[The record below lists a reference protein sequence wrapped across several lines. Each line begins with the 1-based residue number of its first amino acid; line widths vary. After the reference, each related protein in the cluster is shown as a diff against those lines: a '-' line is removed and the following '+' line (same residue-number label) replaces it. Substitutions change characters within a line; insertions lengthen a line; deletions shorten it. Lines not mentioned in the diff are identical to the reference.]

1 MAEQENAT
9 VENNSAAD
17 GTTEN
22 KDKLNYTVDVKV
34 VGDCQRHVTVVIPI
48 EDVQRYYR
56 ARYENLAPVAEI
68 PGFRPG
74 KAPRKLI
81 ESKFRKTVTEQ
92 VKGQLLLDT
101 LTQIGEE
108 QRFSAIG
115 EPVFDFE
122 SVSVEENVPL
132 EFEFDIEVRPDFELP
147 QWKGLE
153 LPKLVHEFT
162 TAEIDSHA
170 GRYLRRNSNLIPTV
184 GTIQAQDV
192 VSLAVETSIDGQV
205 VATLDELTIPVQA
218 TASFR
223 DAIVEDFAGLLV
235 GKALEDEIETTVQI
249 SASAANPIAREKQAQ
264 VKFKVLDIKRY
275 EDAELNESN
284 VAKFGSDF
292 ADIGEVRDA
301 IKAELERRMSFEEN
315 RRTRSAI
322 TASLTEAANWQL
334 PPELLERQSRR
345 ELERAVMELRRNGMS
360 DDFIS
365 AYENKLR
372 QNSSEQ
378 TSTALREHF
387 ILERIAE
394 SEGIEDQP
402 EDYDQEIELIA
413 ASMEDSPRRVRS
425 RLEKNGQLD
434 ALRNQ
439 IVERKVIDLIKSHA
453 SFKQEN
459 FEIAADDVSPVR
471 EFLAG
476 RGEAE
481 IPVAKSDFVE
491 PANAMGKGEHV
502 APRTGR

>member
-9 VENNSAAD
+9 VAIDNAD
-17 GTTEN
+17 GTETTI
-22 KDKLNYTVDVKV
+22 KLNYTVDVKV
-34 VGDCQRHVTVVIPI
+34 VGDCQRHVTVIIPV

-101 LTQIGEE
+101 LTQIGDE
-108 QRFSAIG
+108 QLFSAIG

-162 TAEIDSHA
+162 TAEIDTHA
-170 GRYLRRNSNLIPTV
+170 GIYLRRNSNLVPATDAIR
-184 GTIQAQDV
+184 AQDV
-192 VSLAVETSIDGQV
+192 VTISIETSVDGEVAATFEELSLAVQPS
-205 VATLDELTIPVQA
+205 
-218 TASFR
+218 ASFR
-223 DAIVEDFAGLLV
+223 DATIENFADLLV
-235 GKALEDEIETTVQI
+235 GKSINDEVQTTVKI
-249 SASAANPIAREKQAQ
+249 SASASNPAGREKNAD
-264 VKFKVLDIKRY
+264 VKIKVLDIKRY
-275 EDAELNESN
+275 EDAELNETN
-284 VAKFGSDF
+284 VAKFGADF
-292 ADIGEVRDA
+292 GDVGEVRDA
-301 IKAELERRMSFEEN
+301 IKAELERRMSYEEN
-315 RRTRSAI
+315 RQTRSAI

-334 PPELLERQSRR
+334 PPEMLERQSRR

-372 QNSSEQ
+372 QNSGEQ

-394 SEGIEDQP
+394 SEGVEDLP
-402 EDYDQEIELIA
+402 EDYDREIELIA
-413 ASMEDSPRRVRS
+413 MSLEDSPRRVRS

-434 ALRNQ
+434 SLRNQ
-439 IVERKVIDLIKSHA
+439 IVERKVIDLIKLQA
-453 SFKQEN
+453 TFKEVPFQVPLDN
-459 FEIAADDVSPVR
+459 VAPVR
-471 EFLAG
+471 EYLAG
-476 RGEAE
+476 RGDAE

-491 PANAMGKGEHV
+491 
-502 APRTGR
+502 

>member
-9 VENNSAAD
+9 VEID
-17 GTTEN
+17 GTTE
-22 KDKLNYTVDVKV
+22 KKETLNYSVEVQV
-34 VGDCQRHVTVVIPI
+34 VGDCQRHVTVTIPV
-48 EDVQRYYR
+48 EDVQRYFR

-101 LTQIGEE
+101 LTQIGDE

-122 SVSVEENVPL
+122 SVSVEEGAPL
-132 EFEFDIEVRPDFELP
+132 QFEFDIEVRPDFELP

-153 LPKLVHEFT
+153 LPQYVHDFSSS
-162 TAEIDSHA
+162 EIDSHA
-170 GRYLRRNSNLIPTV
+170 GRFLRRNSDLLPATDSV
-184 GTIQAQDV
+184 RAQDV
-192 VSLAVETSIDGQV
+192 VTLEIETSIDGEV
-205 VATLDELTIPVQA
+205 VESLHELAVPVQA
-218 TASFR
+218 SASFR
-223 DAIVEDFAGLLV
+223 DAQIDGFATLLV
-235 GKALEDEIETTVQI
+235 GKSINDEVTTTVEI
-249 SASAANPIAREKQAQ
+249 SASASNPVARDKKAN
-264 VKFKVLDIKRY
+264 VKIKILDIKRY

-284 VAKFGSDF
+284 VAKFGDKFSDV
-292 ADIGEVRDA
+292 GEVRDA
-301 IKAELERRMSFEEN
+301 IKAELERRMAFEED
-315 RRTRSAI
+315 RLVRQAI

-334 PPELLERQSRR
+334 PPDLLERQSRR

-360 DDFIS
+360 DEFIN

-378 TSTALREHF
+378 TSVALREHF

-394 SEGIEDQP
+394 AEGIEDQP

-413 ASMEDSPRRVRS
+413 MSMNDSARRVRS
-425 RLEKNGQLD
+425 RLEKTGQLD

-439 IVERKVIDLIKSHA
+439 IVERKVLAMIREHA
-453 SFKQEN
+453 TFRKEQFSLPT
-459 FEIAADDVSPVR
+459 DDVAPLR

-476 RGEAE
+476 RGDAE

-491 PANAMGKGEHV
+491 PVNAMGKGEHV

>member
-9 VENNSAAD
+9 VEID
-17 GTTEN
+17 GTTEK
-22 KDKLNYTVDVKV
+22 KDTLNYAVEVEV
-34 VGDCQRHVTVVIPI
+34 VGDCQRHVTVTIPV
-48 EDVQRYYR
+48 EDVQRYFR

-101 LTQIGEE
+101 LTQIGDE

-122 SVSVEENVPL
+122 SVSVEEGAPL
-132 EFEFDIEVRPDFELP
+132 QFEFDIEVRPDFELP

-153 LPKLVHEFT
+153 LPQYVHEFT
-162 TAEIDSHA
+162 SAEIDSHA
-170 GRYLRRNSNLIPTV
+170 GRFLRRNSNLLPATDAV
-184 GTIQAQDV
+184 RAQDV
-192 VSLAVETSIDGQV
+192 VTLSIETSIDGEV
-205 VATLDELTIPVQA
+205 VANLEELAIPVQA
-218 TASFR
+218 SASFR
-223 DAIVEDFAGLLV
+223 DAQIDGFASLLV
-235 GKALEDEIETTVQI
+235 GKSINDEVTTTVEI
-249 SASAANPIAREKQAQ
+249 SGSASNPIARDKKAN
-264 VKFKVLDIKRY
+264 VKIKILDIKRY
-275 EDAELNESN
+275 EDAELNETN
-284 VAKFGSDF
+284 VEKFGDRFSDV
-292 ADIGEVRDA
+292 GEVRDA
-301 IKAELERRMSFEEN
+301 IKSELERRMAFEED
-315 RRTRSAI
+315 RLVRQAI

-334 PPELLERQSRR
+334 PPDLLERQSRR

-360 DDFIS
+360 DEFIN

-372 QNSSEQ
+372 QNSNEQ
-378 TSTALREHF
+378 TATALREHF

-413 ASMEDSPRRVRS
+413 LSMNDSARRVRS
-425 RLEKNGQLD
+425 RLEKTGQLD

-439 IVERKVIDLIKSHA
+439 IVERKVLTMIREHA
-453 SFKQEN
+453 TFRQEQ
-459 FEIAADDVSPVR
+459 FTLPTDDVAPVR
-471 EFLAG
+471 EYLAG
-476 RGEAE
+476 RGDAE

-491 PANAMGKGEHV
+491 PVNAMGKGEHV

>member
-1 MAEQENAT
+1 MAEQQNAT
-9 VENNSAAD
+9 VELDNTD
-17 GTTEN
+17 GTSEAIV
-22 KDKLNYTVDVKV
+22 KLNYTVDVKV
-34 VGDCQRHVTVVIPI
+34 VGDCQRHVTVVIPA

-56 ARYENLAPVAEI
+56 ARYENLIPVAEI

-101 LTQIGEE
+101 LTQIGDE

-122 SVSVEENVPL
+122 SVTVEENAPL

-153 LPKLVHEFT
+153 LPKLVNDLT

-170 GRYLRRNSNLIPTV
+170 GRYLRRNSNLMPATDGIK
-184 GTIQAQDV
+184 AQDV
-192 VSLAVETSIDGQV
+192 VSLSIETQVDGQV
-205 VATLDELTIPVQA
+205 VANLEEITVPVQP

-223 DAIVEDFAGLLV
+223 DASINNFADLLI
-235 GKALEDEIETTVQI
+235 GKSIDDEVSTTVEI
-249 SASAANPIAREKQAQ
+249 SASASNPVAREKSAQ
-264 VKFKVLDIKRY
+264 VKLKVLDIKRY
-275 EDAELNESN
+275 EDAELNETNFS
-284 VAKFGSDF
+284 KFGDQF
-292 ADIGEVRDA
+292 TDAGEVRDA
-301 IKAELERRMSFEEN
+301 IKAELERRMGFEEN

-360 DDFIS
+360 EDFIS

-372 QNSSEQ
+372 QNSGEQ

-394 SEGIEDQP
+394 SEGIEDLP

-413 ASMEDSPRRVRS
+413 LSMEDSPRRVRS
-425 RLEKNGQLD
+425 RLEKTGQLD

-439 IVERKVIDLIKSHA
+439 IVERKVIELIKSHA
-453 SFKQEN
+453 SFKEEK
-459 FEIAADDVSPVR
+459 FDLPADDVAPVR
-471 EFLAG
+471 EYLAG
-476 RGEAE
+476 RGDAE

-491 PANAMGKGEHV
+491 PQNAMGKGEHI
-502 APRTGR
+502 APRSGR

>member
-9 VENNSAAD
+9 VAIDNADGATENNV
-17 GTTEN
+17 
-22 KDKLNYTVDVKV
+22 KLNYTVDVKV
-34 VGDCQRHVTVVIPI
+34 VGDCQRHVTVVIPV

-101 LTQIGEE
+101 LTQIGDE

-162 TAEIDSHA
+162 TAEIDTHA
-170 GRYLRRNSNLIPTV
+170 GLYLRRNSNLVPATDAV
-184 GTIQAQDV
+184 RPQDV
-192 VSLAVETSIDGQV
+192 VTISIETSIDGEV
-205 VATLDELTIPVQA
+205 VAAIEELTLDVQPS
-218 TASFR
+218 ASFR
-223 DAIVEDFAGLLV
+223 DATIENFAGLLG
-235 GKALEDEIETTVQI
+235 GKSINDEVQTTTKI
-249 SASAANPIAREKQAQ
+249 SASASNPAAREKDAV
-264 VKFKVLDIKRY
+264 VKIKVLDIKRY
-275 EDAELNESN
+275 EDAELNETN

-292 ADIGEVRDA
+292 GDVGDVRDA
-301 IKAELERRMSFEEN
+301 IKAELERRMAYEET

-345 ELERAVMELRRNGMS
+345 ESERAVMELRRNGMS

-372 QNSSEQ
+372 QNSGEQ

-394 SEGIEDQP
+394 SEGIEDAP

-413 ASMEDSPRRVRS
+413 MSLEDSPRRVRS

-439 IVERKVIDLIKSHA
+439 IVERKVIELIKSHA
-453 SFKQEN
+453 TFKEVPFQVPVDN
-459 FEIAADDVSPVR
+459 VAPVR
-471 EFLAG
+471 EYLAG
-476 RGEAE
+476 RGDAE

-491 PANAMGKGEHV
+491 PQNAMGKGEHV